1 MTNHDSYQ
9 PVLIHPRTKW
19 AWLNLRLSPRGWHT
33 NPRGANRLFVR
44 PFPAGLRI
52 PGSPNL
58 TLRRTSSLAETFS
71 RAKPTPEMFKKWLL
85 VYVFVI
91 ATCSSSVGATP
102 GDVCTAHNNCGSGEY
117 CYTVSS
123 GGACSACH
131 SNNVCAIYGNSID
144 GDCSACS
151 SPSSPSS
158 PPSSPS
164 AAPVTALKAGL
175 LSIVFSLIGSI
186 LVM

>member
-1 MTNHDSYQ
+1 MPEYILTLKIWGYCLRTHATPDLRTSLCGAPQASLKLFRELN
-9 PVLIHPRTKW
+9 PRQRC
-19 AWLNLRLSPRGWHT
+19 LRNGYSSMFSLSPRVQG
-33 NPRGANRLFVR
+33 
-44 PFPAGLRI
+44 
-52 PGSPNL
+52 
-58 TLRRTSSLAETFS
+58 
-71 RAKPTPEMFKKWLL
+71 
-85 VYVFVI
+85 
-91 ATCSSSVGATP
+91 
-102 GDVCTAHNNCGSGEY
+102 TAHNNCGSGEY
-117 CYTVSS
+117 CYTVSG

-175 LSIVFSLIGSI
+175 LSIVFSLIGAI

>member
-1 MTNHDSYQ
+1 MSD
-9 PVLIHPRTKW
+9 P
-19 AWLNLRLSPRGWHT
+19 LNPTGWHT
-33 NPRGANRLFVR
+33 RPRGVNR
-44 PFPAGLRI
+44 RI
-52 PGSPNL
+52 SGSPNL

-71 RAKPTPEMFKKWLL
+71 RAKPTPKMFKKWLL

-102 GDVCTAHNNCGSGEY
+102 GDVCTAHNHCGSGEY
-117 CYTVSS
+117 CYTVSG

-175 LSIVFSLIGSI
+175 LSIVFSLIGAI